1 MEIRKASDQNI
12 CPVPLPGMEKKTAG
26 ILKRKHIEC
35 PSCYGDVL
43 VTVSLREKIEKE
55 GLAEKIGGSL
65 IVSLEL
71 DATMATSRKETS
83 AIWEQH

>member
-1 MEIRKASDQNI
+1 M
-12 CPVPLPGMEKKTAG
+12 PLPEMEKKTEG
-26 ILKRKHIEC
+26 ILKRKPLEC

-55 GLAEKIGGSL
+55 GLTAKIGGSL

-83 AIWEQH
+83 AIWKQH